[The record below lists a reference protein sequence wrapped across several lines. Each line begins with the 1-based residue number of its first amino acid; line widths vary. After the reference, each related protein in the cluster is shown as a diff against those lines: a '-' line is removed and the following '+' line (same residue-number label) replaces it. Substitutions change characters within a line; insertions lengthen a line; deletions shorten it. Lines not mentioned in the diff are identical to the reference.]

1 MLCMMLTV
9 VVAYAASTLA
19 VDPLGLIFPTKN
31 AEQCV
36 PTLVGWEGGQ
46 GPFTLTG
53 EDRKTVELFPNI
65 PASTTSFLWQTNI
78 PQDTIWAFSL
88 NDSSGQFTDS
98 PLFFIEPGKI
108 SRRDDLESL
117 LYALLE
123 FYHGRLP
130 WQGLPEPKWTSKT
143 ALARDM
149 KTTAPSHALLARS
162 APEFAA
168 YHAHVA
174 GLQYGERPDYA
185 LLRGLFREWMRTEGW
200 AFDGNF
206 DWMDAAGLEKGT
218 LLPEE
223 YVLSLDFQQQPR
235 GKEAEPYSIIHR
247 DEVRVRERLAEPR
260 RSRTHPPPTTTA
272 ATHTSRRQRQS

>member
-1 MLCMMLTV
+1 ARMYVNPETGAHIPLCKRCRAECTTR
-9 VVAYAASTLA
+9 YAPLSFHTL
-19 VDPLGLIFPTKN
+19 D
-31 AEQCV
+31 E
-36 PTLVGWEGGQ
+36 
-46 GPFTLTG
+46 
-53 EDRKTVELFPNI
+53 
-65 PASTTSFLWQTNI
+65 
-78 PQDTIWAFSL
+78 
-88 NDSSGQFTDS
+88 
-98 PLFFIEPGKI
+98 I
-108 SRRDDLESL
+108 SRREDLESL

-149 KTTAPSHALLARS
+149 KITAPFHALLARS

-174 GLQYGERPDYA
+174 GLQYGAQPDYA
-185 LLRGLFREWMRTEGW
+185 LLPVRGLFRERMRTKGW

-223 YVLSLDFQQQPR
+223 YVLSLDL
-235 GKEAEPYSIIHR
+235 GEEKEWNPHYM
-247 DEVRVRERLAEPR
+247 
-260 RSRTHPPPTTTA
+260 
-272 ATHTSRRQRQS
+272 